1 MDYLTRLEKKLNELN
16 YDDDYKSICIIYA
29 RKLIGNKVPV
39 IFDKEHL
46 SLLMGINITTLN
58 YYIINTDEFY
68 NEVRIPK
75 KNGMYRNISMPSY
88 NLKKIQRW
96 ILDNILYN
104 VEVHKSA
111 TGFIREKSIV
121 DNAKYHVKKDVVVN
135 IDIKDFFPSI
145 DFNKVFYM
153 FYNLGYTK
161 ELCYALSKLVT
172 YTGVLPQGAPSSPY
186 IANIIMKNIDLR
198 LDSFSKKINS
208 DYTRYADDITI
219 SGSRNVVSQIP
230 FVIRIIENEGFKINA
245 DKLKIQYRRSRQEVT
260 GIVVNDKLSIK
271 KEFKQNLRQHI
282 YYCKRFGV
290 YEHLKY
296 IGEEGRFFYK
306 EYLYGHAYFIKM
318 VEPKCGEMFIRELD
332 SINWNT

>member
-1 MDYLTRLEKKLNELN
+1 MDYLNRLEKKLNELK
-16 YDDDYKSICIIYA
+16 YDDYYKSICITYA
-29 RKLIGNKVPV
+29 ETLIGNKAPV
-39 IFDKEHL
+39 IFDKKHL
-46 SLLMGINITTLN
+46 SLLMGINLTTLN

-75 KNGMYRNISMPSY
+75 KNGEYRDISMPSY

-111 TGFIREKSIV
+111 TGFMREKSIV
-121 DNAKYHVKKDVVVN
+121 DNARCHIKKDVVVN
-135 IDIKDFFPSI
+135 IDIKNFFPSI

-172 YTGVLPQGAPSSPY
+172 YAGVLPQGAPSSPY

-198 LDSFSKKINS
+198 LEGFSNKINS

-219 SGSRNVVSQIP
+219 SGNKKVVLQVP
-230 FVIRIIENEGFKINA
+230 FIISIIENEGFKINLE
-245 DKLKIQYRRSRQEVT
+245 KLKIQYRRSRQEVT

-271 KEFKQNLRQHI
+271 KEFKKNLRQHI

-296 IGEEGRFFYK
+296 TEEEGRFFYK

-318 VEPKCGEMFIRELD
+318 VEPECGEMFIRELD